1 MVINGYGYKIKNGDN
16 IFAISVVLYCNFIV
30 KSLLAVLWHH
40 LIDEAFDGGISRPS
54 EDTDTYEGNPSLCG
68 YGKDDGAYEASD
80 CKEDKQEIEDDFE

>member
-30 KSLLAVLWHH
+30 KWLSTLRHH
-40 LIDEAFDGGISRPS
+40 LVYETLDGGVSRPS
-54 EDTDTYEGNPSLCG
+54 EDTDTYEGNPRLCG

-80 CKEDKQEIEDDFE
+80 CKEDKQEIEDFK